1 MKQPSPVIKEQN
13 WRHLALWPMLEHQS
27 PTKPF
32 RKRWINLICI
42 DPLFLHMLSGTSRVL
57 NLDINHPQGSVQLQ
71 TLHEAMRGEFNRL
84 LHARQQ
90 ILYLCTDNWN
100 DIY

>member
-1 MKQPSPVIKEQN
+1 
-13 WRHLALWPMLEHQS
+13 
-27 PTKPF
+27 
-32 RKRWINLICI
+32 
-42 DPLFLHMLSGTSRVL
+42 MLSGTSRVL

-90 ILYLCTDNWN
+90 ILYLCTDN
-100 DIY
+100 